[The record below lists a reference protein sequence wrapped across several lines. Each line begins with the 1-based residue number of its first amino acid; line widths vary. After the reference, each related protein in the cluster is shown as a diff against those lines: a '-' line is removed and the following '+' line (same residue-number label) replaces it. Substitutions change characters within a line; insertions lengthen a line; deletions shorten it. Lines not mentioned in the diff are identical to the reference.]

1 MSMAVPLVP
10 HPRHGIHAPSAGSPA
25 RRPGSVRRTATTDM
39 LRPDGPG
46 GPLVLRGRGRDI
58 VTGPD
63 GRAVVVAAA
72 ETEAVVDYAA
82 GRRLLSL
89 STSPERPGLA
99 ALLGDT
105 IGSGFRNRLDA
116 ADPALRAEHGLLYLI
131 LDDFPVTS
139 LVSGHAVVVTLP
151 ELSLPP
157 DRAAAA
163 FPVDLC
169 AGFAAGSTLMGN
181 VERTGMPPIVVG
193 PEAPALTDPADPDGW
208 HVLDPLP
215 PTGMR
220 RARRID
226 VDPSTGEIQAVFRD
240 SYTRPDGVET
250 VIHEYTLEASC
261 AADPSGSGGVLTACE
276 ATPRV
281 LPWMECPAAVASAR
295 RLAGL
300 PLASLRDHVRT
311 AFTGP
316 STCTHLNDTLR
327 ALEDVAHLLAVGSRA
342 AT

>member
-1 MSMAVPLVP
+1 MSMTVPLVP
-10 HPRHGIHAPSAGSPA
+10 HPRHGIHEPSAGSPA

-39 LRPDGPG
+39 LRPDGLF
-46 GPLVLRGRGRDI
+46 GPLVLRGRGRD
-58 VTGPD
+58 VRTSPD
-63 GRAVVVAAA
+63 GRAQVLAAA

-89 STSPERPGLA
+89 ETSPGRPGLA

-116 ADPALRAEHGLLYLI
+116 ADPALRDDHSLLYLI

-139 LVSGHAVVVTLP
+139 LVSGHAIVVTLP
-151 ELSLPP
+151 EMSLPS

-208 HVLDPLP
+208 HPLDPLP
-215 PTGMR
+215 PSGMR

-226 VDPSTGEIQAVFRD
+226 LDPVTGRIQAVFRD

-250 VIHEYTLEASC
+250 VIHEYTLDAST
-261 AADPSGSGGVLTACE
+261 SGGVLTSCE

-300 PLASLRDHVRT
+300 PLTGLRDHIRT
-311 AFTGP
+311 TFTGP

-327 ALEDVAHLLAVGSRA
+327 ALEDVADLLRA
-342 AT
+342 PRP